1 MILLWMFVALWGA
14 SALAAAAL
22 LNRDDHAGTG
32 FVWGL
37 TLGPAGFLVV
47 LRRRT
52 VWEGRWQRDRSAA
65 AQARKEQAWREWR
78 GY

>member
-1 MILLWMFVALWGA
+1 MILLEVFVALWGA
-14 SALAAAAL
+14 SAVAAAAL

-32 FVWGL
+32 FLWGL
-37 TLGPAGFLVV
+37 TLGPAGLLIV
-47 LRRRT
+47 LRHRPM
-52 VWEGRWQRDRSAA
+52 WERRWQRDQSAA